1 MAKKLPLVY
10 LPDPLLRQKSA
21 PIERIDDDLQR
32 LIDDMFHTMHE
43 HDGLG
48 LAGIQVAMPRRLLV
62 IDMPERPDDD
72 DAGQVS
78 ATHDRAIGEKIVMI
92 NPEIL
97 SLGSTTRTHEE
108 GCLSIPEFRV
118 DIERPGSLRVRYMDR
133 TGKTIERDVEGLLAT
148 AIQHE
153 IDHLDGKLIIDFL
166 SRLKRDMV
174 IRRFKK
180 LALRDD

>member
-1 MAKKLPLVY
+1 MQA
-10 LPDPLLRQKSA
+10 
-21 PIERIDDDLQR
+21 
-32 LIDDMFHTMHE
+32 
-43 HDGLG
+43 
-48 LAGIQVAMPRRLLV
+48 
-62 IDMPERPDDD
+62 
-72 DAGQVS
+72 
-78 ATHDRAIGEKIVMI
+78 
-92 NPEIL
+92 
-97 SLGSTTRTHEE
+97 EE

-148 AIQHE
+148 AVQHE